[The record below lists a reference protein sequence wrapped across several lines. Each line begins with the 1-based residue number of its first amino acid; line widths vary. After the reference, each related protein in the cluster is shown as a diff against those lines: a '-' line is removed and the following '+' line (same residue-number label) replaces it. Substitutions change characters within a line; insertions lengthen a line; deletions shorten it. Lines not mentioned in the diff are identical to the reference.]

1 MFFGKMIIKQNNKMT
16 GTTMDCFKGTVS
28 SSNNADN
35 RSDRNPP
42 AMSGIHDTP
51 ITSNP
56 RGTNK
61 IILTPSPDSDLQ
73 HIVKMM

>member
-1 MFFGKMIIKQNNKMT
+1 MT

-35 RSDRNPP
+35 TSDQNPP
-42 AMSGIHDTP
+42 AMSGIHDAP

-56 RGTNK
+56 RGTNQ

-73 HIVKMM
+73 HMVKMM

>member
-1 MFFGKMIIKQNNKMT
+1 MFFGKMIIKQNNKTT
-16 GTTMDCFKGTVS
+16 GTTMDCFKETVS
-28 SSNNADN
+28 PSAN
-35 RSDRNPP
+35 DRNPP

-73 HIVKMM
+73 HMVKMM

>member
-1 MFFGKMIIKQNNKMT
+1 MT

-28 SSNNADN
+28 PSNNADN
-35 RSDRNPP
+35 TSDQNPL

-56 RGTNK
+56 RGTYNK
-61 IILTPSPDSDLQ
+61 IILTPSPDIDLQ
-73 HIVKMM
+73 HMIKMM